1 MYYTIRLLHIGGKGN
16 RRGAQARKNLGEIS
30 LTSVKRTRQKKIA
43 LIGKA
48 RNVATFLCRAGR
60 VLNVSPGNS
69 CEEGKGFVCFAFHFD
84 LPASS
89 QLIDMAAS
97 CVMVALSVITSMSQP
112 QPAVYDSTVTPY
124 ISCSKQTYIHF
135 LIHHVLLSIG

>member
-1 MYYTIRLLHIGGKGN
+1 MYYTIRLLHIDGKGN

-60 VLNVSPGNS
+60 VLNVSQGNS
-69 CEEGKGFVCFAFHFD
+69 CGEGKGSFV
-84 LPASS
+84 S
-89 QLIDMAAS
+89 
-97 CVMVALSVITSMSQP
+97 LSTSTC
-112 QPAVYDSTVTPY
+112 QPAVS
-124 ISCSKQTYIHF
+124 
-135 LIHHVLLSIG
+135 